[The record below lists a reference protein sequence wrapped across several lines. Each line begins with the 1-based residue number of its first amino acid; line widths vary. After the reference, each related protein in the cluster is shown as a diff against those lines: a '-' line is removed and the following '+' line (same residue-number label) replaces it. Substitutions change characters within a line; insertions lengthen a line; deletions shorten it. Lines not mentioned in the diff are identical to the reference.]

1 LHDDPIRD
9 WTADK
14 TTFLGKRGAG
24 SMKLLRSSAL
34 FGGMTLL
41 SRVAGLVRDQVQAAL
56 FGASA
61 AMDAFLIA
69 YRIPNLFRRIFAE
82 GSFAQAFVPVFTDTL
97 RRGSRDEVRDL
108 LDHVAGALGSVLL
121 IITALGIAFAPAITA
136 VFAPGALDE
145 PVKFALTTDMLR
157 ITFPYLFLISMVSL
171 AGAVL
176 NSHHHFGLPA
186 LVPVLHNL
194 TIIAA
199 ALFLAPRMEVPAMA
213 LAWGVAIA
221 GVLQLLVLWPA
232 LLRLGLLPRFRI
244 DWRHPGVRR
253 VFRLML
259 PTLFSSSAA
268 QINLIVGTVFASLL
282 VTGSQTWLY
291 LSDRLI
297 EFPLGVFG
305 VALGT
310 VILPHLARRNADEDR
325 DGYAATLNWGV
336 QWVLL
341 LALPAALG
349 LFLLAEPLSATIFQ
363 YGRFTPFDTR
373 MAALAIAAMSI
384 GVPGFMLTKVLAP
397 AFFARQDART
407 PMRAALKTVAFNL
420 LLTIALVTPLWHY
433 KIVGAHA
440 GIAFATALAGLFNA
454 WLLWRALRRQGHSF
468 AHPEWP
474 RVLRGCVLG
483 LLLMIAS
490 LMAMQSQVGAWGDL
504 APVMRVLLLLATVG
518 LGAGAYLSGIW
529 LAGVRPRH
537 LREPT

>member
-1 LHDDPIRD
+1 
-9 WTADK
+9 
-14 TTFLGKRGAG
+14 
-24 SMKLLRSSAL
+24 MKLLRSSAL
-34 FGGMTLL
+34 FSSMTLL
-41 SRVAGLVRDQVQAAL
+41 SRLTGLARDLLQAAL

-69 YRIPNLFRRIFAE
+69 YRIPNLLRRIFAE

-97 RRGSRDEVRDL
+97 RRGDRGEVRDL
-108 LDHVAGALGSVLL
+108 LDHVAGALASVLL
-121 IITALGIAFAPAITA
+121 ILTALGIAFAPAITTL
-136 VFAPGALDE
+136 FAPGALDE

-157 ITFPYLFLISMVSL
+157 ITFPYLFLISMVAL

-199 ALFLAPRMEVPAMA
+199 ALFLAPRMDVPPMA

-244 DWRHPGVRR
+244 DWKHPGVRR

-259 PTLFSSSAA
+259 PTLFSASAA
-268 QINLIVGTVFASLL
+268 QINLIVGTIFASLL

-310 VILPHLARRNADEDR
+310 VILPNLARRNADEDQA
-325 DGYAATLNWGV
+325 GYAATLNWGV

-349 LFLLAEPLSATIFQ
+349 LYLLAEPLSATIYQ
-363 YGRFTPFDTR
+363 HGRFTAFDTR

-407 PMRAALKTVAFNL
+407 PMRAALKTVALNL
-420 LLTIALVTPLWHY
+420 VLTVAIVTPMWHY
-433 KIVGAHA
+433 EIAGAHA
-440 GIAFATALAGLFNA
+440 GIALATALAGLFNA
-454 WLLWRALRRQGHSF
+454 WLLWRALRAHGHSF
-468 AHPEWP
+468 GHAQWP
-474 RVLRGCVLG
+474 RMARGCVLG
-483 LLLMIAS
+483 LA
-490 LMAMQSQVGAWGDL
+490 LMALALIGVRHYAGAWGDL
-504 APVMRVLLLLATVG
+504 TAVMRLLLLMATVG
-518 LGAGAYLSGIW
+518 LGAGVYLLGIW
-529 LAGVRPRH
+529 LAGVRPQH
-537 LREPT
+537 LREPG